1 MILNTWR
8 YDKVYNQGTFL
19 NLVPGKYLQVQQG
32 NGLGSIGVKH
42 GCFQV
47 EPGEEL
53 LEPVAQGWPLGQQG
67 PLQAKPAQV
76 LQVSSMEH
84 DRTYRTRTEP
94 IEIPDVLE
102 NDTNITFFL
111 QGLKIAE

>member
-1 MILNTWR
+1 MILNTLR
-8 YDKVYNQGTFL
+8 YDKVYNQGSFL
-19 NLVPGKYLQVQQG
+19 KQHLVPGKYLQVQQG
-32 NGLGSIGVKH
+32 NGLGSIGVKL

-84 DRTYRTRTEP
+84 DGTYRTRT
-94 IEIPDVLE
+94 
-102 NDTNITFFL
+102 
-111 QGLKIAE
+111 